1 MSSPGKNIDRVVTLL
16 GQFTQ
21 QRAAAAQHLNSS
33 LSNLWEH
40 VETIATSGK
49 HYRARLVLA
58 AAGLDPEASCD
69 KELPAHQVAAAF
81 DLLHGAFLVH
91 DDVIDDDDLR
101 HGTQSVHAAAP
112 GIFDREVAAPA
123 PQTPRFDRHAGN
135 SFAIVVGDALI
146 SGAYRL
152 IADCGVDDSITLR
165 IIRLFDEIIQE
176 TVSGEIL
183 DIEYAN
189 VGSGAITSQ
198 DVETASAAKT
208 AAYSFIGPMLAGTML
223 IGAPETRRT
232 KITSIGRNLGFCY
245 QLLDDLDGIYGST
258 DLTGKVE
265 CGDFLENRSTT
276 LLSAA
281 QRSPLWA
288 EIRQIRGGD
297 AADFARIRALIAQT
311 GAPHEVASRAEQ
323 IAQSA
328 RKTAENWT
336 IPTLRAEVSAL
347 CEILQGR
354 AASYLSLAAVS

>member
-1 MSSPGKNIDRVVTLL
+1 MSSPVTNLDRVVALL
-16 GQFTQ
+16 CEFTQ
-21 QRAAAAQHLNSS
+21 QRVAAAQHLNSS

-40 VETIATSGK
+40 VETIASSGK
-49 HYRARLVLA
+49 HHRARLVLA
-58 AAGLDPEASCD
+58 AAGLDPDALSEA
-69 KELPAHQVAAAF
+69 ELPSHKVAAAF

-91 DDVIDDDDLR
+91 DDVIDGDDLR

-112 GIFDREVAAPA
+112 GIFDREVGVPA
-123 PQTPRFDRHAGN
+123 RQTPRFDQHSGN

-152 IADCGVDDSITLR
+152 IADCGAEDFITLG
-165 IIRLFDEIIQE
+165 IIRLFDEAIQE

-183 DIEYAN
+183 DIEYSK
-189 VGSGAITSQ
+189 VGSGAITAQ

-223 IGAPETRRT
+223 IGASETRRI
-232 KITSIGRNLGFCY
+232 KITSIGRSLGFCY
-245 QLLDDLDGIYGST
+245 QLLDDLDGIYGTT

-281 QRSPLWA
+281 QRSPLWT
-288 EIRQIRGGD
+288 EIRQIRGYD

-311 GAPHEVASRAEQ
+311 GAPHEVATKAEE

-328 RKTAENWT
+328 QKTAENWT

-347 CEILQGR
+347 CEILQSR
-354 AASYLSLAAVS
+354 AANYLSLAAVS